1 MVARNRQAIRP
12 VRRSAAPLWYGH
24 DVEDASGLRS
34 VASAAAI
41 GRKPSVCAPCIAS
54 PSWTKGVLHRG
65 ARWHWIVGEACSLPA
80 VLLGSS
86 PRSASLTLVDSLARQ
101 GIAWQTF
108 PIGVEEA
115 RAFAVRYDGPNK
127 QV

>member
-1 MVARNRQAIRP
+1 MVARNRHAIRP
-12 VRRSAAPLWYGH
+12 VRRSAAPLWYRY

-34 VASAAAI
+34 VASTAVI

-54 PSWTKGVLHRG
+54 PSWTKCVLHRG
-65 ARWHWIVGEACSLPA
+65 VRWHWMVGEACSPPA

-101 GIAWQTF
+101 GIAWRMF
-108 PIGVEEA
+108 PVGVEEA
-115 RAFAVRYDGPNK
+115 RAFAVWYDGPNK